1 MPIPDPKANAE
12 RQPVVLEGDV
22 PSPVNPPPACH
33 FHTRCPWAT
42 EICSQ
47 DEPPLAEY
55 ESGQAA
61 ACHHPRNVDS
71 RMLSEAKVAPDSP
84 STATDTLPSH
94 AEREPAPSR

>member
-1 MPIPDPKANAE
+1 
-12 RQPVVLEGDV
+12 V
-22 PSPVNPPPACH
+22 PSPVNPPPACR

-71 RMLSEAKVAPDSP
+71 QMIAGTAVAPDSP
-84 STATDTLPSH
+84 ESATERLPGLEE
-94 AEREPAPSR
+94 AAAAAR